1 MENKKVLLITGSRK
15 GIGRYL
21 SEYYCEKNFTVI
33 GCSRG
38 KSDFE
43 NKNYRHFELDI
54 TDENKVKSM
63 FNSVRKDHGR
73 LDVLINNAG
82 IASMNHIMLTPLK
95 TVENI
100 FDTNFLGS
108 FLFCREASKIMIKNK
123 SGRIINLSSV
133 AAGLNLEGEAI
144 YAASKSALVTFSK
157 ILAKE
162 LSTYNITV
170 NTIGLTP
177 VETDLIK
184 NVPKVKMDELLKKLS
199 SNRFGKFSD
208 ISNVTDFLINEQS
221 DFITGQNINL
231 GGV

>member
-162 LSTYNITV
+162 LSIYNITV